1 MTITVKRWFLSLL
14 VLITVVVVVSYLVVT
29 VGMRSAGVKNQQGG
43 WLLIAPMLVAS
54 ISVTHIIW
62 NRLNRCSRKQL
73 ESTDSD
79 VEGLMVPQEE
89 GFEPVLNQSL
99 LSTRDKVEALAGE
112 RKELEIQNRL
122 VENRHHHLE
131 AALLSIPEAVIITN
145 SAERVVLAN
154 SPAEK
159 MFGFSLAADGHKPLP
174 ECIRDEEF
182 LRLLRQVQQSVSH
195 KVAEYSKS
203 NERGERWYDVI
214 LSAVTNGKKDESN
227 GVVAIC
233 HEVTKQREAARM
245 KTDFVSNVSHE
256 LRTPLASIK
265 AYLEMLIDGEAEDE
279 QTRQKFYEVIQ
290 DEANRLSNLVD
301 NILNISRIEAGVV
314 KVSKQPVALAAVIKE
329 VLEVAGGQAEA
340 SGIKLIDELT
350 PVFFHVRADKEMI
363 RQAVFN
369 LVSNA
374 LKYTPEGGTV
384 TVRLTV
390 DEASGQVTTEVA
402 DTGVG
407 LSPEDLTRV
416 FEKFYRVSGSTKMS
430 KGTGLGLVLVKEI
443 IETIHGGRLSVSS
456 TLGEGSTFSFSLPL
470 AE

>member
-214 LSAVTNGKKDESN
+214 LSAVTNGEKDESN